1 MRFYPG
7 EGSLFGFFLGPSLVA
22 GYYSVNY
29 YGYSFPLPDAGFAFD
44 LGGKLHVG
52 DRGFI
57 ALGAGVQ
64 YTNTPRYPNDFDSI
78 VSFVIGSG
86 VVPRLLL
93 TAGSTFR

>member
-1 MRFYPG
+1 M
-7 EGSLFGFFLGPSLVA
+7 
-22 GYYSVNY
+22 
-29 YGYSFPLPDAGFAFD
+29 GFAFD

-57 ALGAGVQ
+57 ALGAGFQ
-64 YTNTPRYPNDFDSI
+64 YTNMLRYPNDFDSI

-86 VVPRLLL
+86 VVPRLLF